1 LLVVGRSFSSG
12 TCYAGSCR
20 LPVHVQFW
28 IQFGA
33 PARRHR
39 EISDFY
45 RFGNYV
51 YVYISRDRYMYVCTR
66 VSMFITPNRL
76 GFGLLFRIRFGE
88 RDNTLYH
95 FKNIHNKL
103 QIYYN

>member
-1 LLVVGRSFSSG
+1 
-12 TCYAGSCR
+12 
-20 LPVHVQFW
+20 
-28 IQFGA
+28 
-33 PARRHR
+33 
-39 EISDFY
+39 
-45 RFGNYV
+45 
-51 YVYISRDRYMYVCTR
+51 MYVCTR